1 VSDNNNDCI
10 SNYYKQ
16 GFQEPADINGVLR
29 SAYQI
34 AKRKGENTNW
44 EAFEKLL
51 ETELLRQSG
60 GDASNEQQVLRST
73 CTAKTFLNTNPEL
86 LGDKYNE

>member
-1 VSDNNNDCI
+1 MSDNSKDCI

-16 GFQEPADINGVLR
+16 EYQEPADINGVLR

-34 AKRKGENTNW
+34 AKRKGESTNW